1 MQAPYSSIWPQAWRH
16 FLSIEFG
23 LPVRRLTS
31 TPPSKPPSHRTENSL
46 GNQWRHNT
54 HLNPE
59 SLLQSPSLHV
69 FVLITHD
76 VYTFVS
82 VTSLRQVKA
91 RSWVGQIH
99 CKARCSRTT
108 RRWVTVTPILFHL
121 TWSTRLPSLSVRRR
135 VGCYLYFAHLN
146 CFDALKIHTQCK
158 DPKITKIIEFES
170 IQDVWCCLC
179 VRVRYN
185 LRALTRLCL
194 RHEFTHSQ
202 DGANP
207 SR

>member
-46 GNQWRHNT
+46 GNQWRHTT
-54 HLNPE
+54 HLTPE

-82 VTSLRQVKA
+82 VTSIRQVKA

-135 VGCYLYFAHLN
+135 VGCNFILRTSTVLMHQKYALSARIRKLLKLSSLSRFRM
-146 CFDALKIHTQCK
+146 FDVVCAWGYATIWGH
-158 DPKITKIIEFES
+158 
-170 IQDVWCCLC
+170 
-179 VRVRYN
+179 
-185 LRALTRLCL
+185 
-194 RHEFTHSQ
+194 
-202 DGANP
+202 
-207 SR
+207 